1 MSIKSTLDAANHER
15 LYDIEVGGEHYHT
28 SESNMISGEKADG
41 LVTSATRIWKA
52 KRASDG
58 ADIIV
63 KDFWPSDGRE
73 TEDNIRNTILENIK
87 DSKKRKFFKRHT
99 LNPISAGRVKCGGK
113 DDHTKDTILRG
124 HSPDTTE
131 SHKIP
136 IASRHSSRKSK
147 GSESINRGVAA
158 EMEDDTQPLSREL
171 ERNQRTKYYHR
182 YHYRIAYKEVAAPYD
197 ELRKTNAMIKVII
210 DAVKSEYVVFCV

>member
-1 MSIKSTLDAANHER
+1 MMILKDIK
-15 LYDIEVGGEHYHT
+15 G
-28 SESNMISGEKADG
+28 
-41 LVTSATRIWKA
+41 
-52 KRASDG
+52 
-58 ADIIV
+58 
-63 KDFWPSDGRE
+63 
-73 TEDNIRNTILENIK
+73 
-87 DSKKRKFFKRHT
+87 SKKRKFFKRHT
-99 LNPISAGRVKCGGK
+99 LNPISAGRVKCNGK
-113 DDHTKDTILRG
+113 DDHTKDTILCG

-136 IASRHSSRKSK
+136 IASRRSSRKSK

-171 ERNQRTKYYHR
+171 ERDQPTKYHHR
-182 YHYRIAYKEVAAPYD
+182 HHYRIACKGTVVPYY